1 MFRPHRFP
9 FVQIASEGHIEFFHT
24 VHQNVF
30 LADQGEGLKSTLVV
44 LTNFAQARLGRV
56 LSRGNRKTNP
66 GFLSAILSQPP
77 TTQDGIMFHFMTQNH

>member
-9 FVQIASEGHIEFFHT
+9 FVQIGFEGHIEFFHT

-44 LTNFAQARLGRV
+44 LTKFAQARLGRV
-56 LSRGNRKTNP
+56 LSHGNRKTNP
-66 GFLSAILSQPP
+66 GFLSAFLSQPS
-77 TTQDGIMFHFMTQNH
+77 TTQDRGMLSFTHFQ